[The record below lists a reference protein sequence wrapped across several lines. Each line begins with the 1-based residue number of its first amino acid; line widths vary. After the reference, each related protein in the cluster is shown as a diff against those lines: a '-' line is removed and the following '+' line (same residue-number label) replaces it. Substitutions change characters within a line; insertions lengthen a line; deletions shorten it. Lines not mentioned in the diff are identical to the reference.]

1 MRYAFAAVVFLAA
14 AAPAAAQQ
22 QSEATF
28 GFREIPCRYY
38 ANPKS
43 DPTGDIVDLMPQIWE
58 GVATYVKA
66 RGPLTSYPSE
76 CAINALVEAECRLTP
91 KASLGAAIN
100 DLYAKV
106 KAGRPLPSP
115 TPAGHRRN

>member
-1 MRYAFAAVVFLAA
+1 MRYALAAVALAA
-14 AAPAAAQQ
+14 AVGPAMAQTG
-22 QSEATF
+22 ADAVL

-58 GVATYVKA
+58 GVATYVRA

-91 KASLGAAIN
+91 KVSIGTAVNS
-100 DLYAKV
+100 LYAKV
-106 KAGRPLPSP
+106 KAGRPLPQ
-115 TPAGHRRN
+115 GHACGA

>member
-1 MRYAFAAVVFLAA
+1 MRYALAVVALVTAA
-14 AAPAAAQQ
+14 GPAVAQGSPDAA
-22 QSEATF
+22 F

-43 DPTGDIVDLMPQIWE
+43 DPTGDIVELMPQIWE
-58 GVATYVKA
+58 GVATYVRA

-91 KASLGAAIN
+91 KASIGTAVN
-100 DLYAKV
+100 SLYTKV
-106 KAGRPLPSP
+106 KAGRPLPQ
-115 TPAGHRRN
+115 GHACGA

>member
-1 MRYAFAAVVFLAA
+1 MRYALAAVAFIAA
-14 AAPAAAQQ
+14 TGQGMAQG
-22 QSEATF
+22 SADASF

-91 KASLGAAIN
+91 KASLGTAIN

-106 KAGRPLPSP
+106 KAGRTLPSP
-115 TPAGHRRN
+115 HACGA

>member
-1 MRYAFAAVVFLAA
+1 MRYALAA
-14 AAPAAAQQ
+14 LALAISPAAAQG
-22 QSEATF
+22 SPDATF

-58 GVATYVKA
+58 GVASYVRT

-91 KASLGAAIN
+91 KAAIGAAVN
-100 DLYAKV
+100 SLYAKV
-106 KAGRPLPSP
+106 KAGRPLPQ
-115 TPAGHRRN
+115 GHACGA

>member
-1 MRYAFAAVVFLAA
+1 MRYALVAVALAA
-14 AAPAAAQQ
+14 AAGPAVAQTGADA
-22 QSEATF
+22 SF

-58 GVATYVKA
+58 GVATYVRA

-91 KASLGAAIN
+91 KVSIGAAVN
-100 DLYAKV
+100 SLYAKV
-106 KAGRPLPSP
+106 KTGRPLPE
-115 TPAGHRRN
+115 GHACGA

>member
-1 MRYAFAAVVFLAA
+1 MRSALAA
-14 AAPAAAQQ
+14 AVLVALAGSASAQQ
-22 QSEATF
+22 APDAAF

-58 GVATYVKA
+58 GVANYVRT

-91 KASLGAAIN
+91 KASIGTAVN
-100 DLYAKV
+100 SLYAKV
-106 KAGRPLPSP
+106 KAGRPLPQ
-115 TPAGHRRN
+115 GHACGA